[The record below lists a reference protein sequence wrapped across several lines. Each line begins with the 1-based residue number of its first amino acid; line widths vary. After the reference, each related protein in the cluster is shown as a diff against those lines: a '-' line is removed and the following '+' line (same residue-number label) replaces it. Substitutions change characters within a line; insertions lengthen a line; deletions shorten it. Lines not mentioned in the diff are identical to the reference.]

1 MAMTGDQA
9 LKRGQQVL
17 ETSEM
22 MRACHEALCGLWLCY
37 AYGSQWAEAG
47 RGRHGGQAMR
57 HMRTVI
63 SANRADVRLSMN
75 LIKPRITKQN
85 SRLKPKRL
93 RFRTKSDSGASNDLM
108 AAMVSEKLLE
118 TEAQR
123 MGMLRALRKVS
134 LWRVVLGSGLIR
146 RTLRAVGMPVTIRDP
161 AGQPIMGKNK
171 QPKTIRSWEH
181 GLSVDA
187 PYEYIRDPSAS
198 DIEFDGEDCIGH
210 EKPMPL
216 SEVKRNFGHIPEIES
231 MKTNSTMGQLLEFQR
246 FLYGA
251 VRQTMD
257 KGFSQSKTPALMF
270 GQWWLRDDSHDA
282 KRRWPWYLITV
293 RNSGGESGE
302 DRKLQPVMFGPNPFF
317 RLPIH
322 HYWFHNELLQ
332 PWGRGVPSAC
342 KFPQDAVNIAFI
354 NMLRMLVSHGNT
366 KYVIEENS
374 LVDETSDAL
383 TNRFDLPIV
392 YRRGAKAPDRLT
404 PSPIDSNAASIMNKA
419 PQWLDW
425 MLNMSPV
432 QGGEA
437 VKRGEASKAYEF
449 RLQQADTPL
458 TDISDEDEL
467 TDNELLTGLQHDL
480 MRTET
485 LPTLREKL
493 SGEFNDNQLTDFL
506 RQDPEASGL
515 GASVTPDS
523 VRPKTPQ
530 EEKDAAKEYID
541 SGLSDPVDARMTL
554 LSRAR
559 IALSHREGAAFDKQ
573 LVEIQLMLSGEP
585 VESYLAQDHATH
597 QYALSL
603 EMESARFEA
612 YDDQQ
617 KAALQ
622 EHWQGHEEMKG
633 MLLQLQAQTEAAGQ
647 QQQAPMDMEMGGL
660 AEPAGPQVPPLS
672 MGGMPTSEVAPVGA
686 GLPGLAPEGAGL
698 AAPVAGAG
706 AGPPLF

>member
-1 MAMTGDQA
+1 MAMTGEQA
-9 LKRGQQVL
+9 LKRTQQIS

-22 MRACHEALCGLWLCY
+22 SRASHEALCGLWLCY
-37 AYGSQWAEAG
+37 AYGSQWADAG

-75 LIKPRITKQN
+75 LIKPRITKLN

-93 RFRTKSDSGASNDLM
+93 RFRTSAASGASNDLM

-146 RTLRAVGMPVTIRDP
+146 RTLRAVGMPVTVRDP
-161 AGQPIMGKNK
+161 AGQPIMGKNN

-187 PYEYIRDPSAS
+187 PYEYLRDPAAN
-198 DIEFDGEDCIGH
+198 DLDFDGEDCIGH

-216 SEVKRNFGHIPEIES
+216 SEVKRNFGHLPEIAS
-231 MKTNSTMGQLLEFQR
+231 LKTNTTMGQLLEFQR

-251 VRQTMD
+251 VGQTMD
-257 KGFSQSKTPALMF
+257 KGFSQSQTPAVMF

-293 RNSGGESGE
+293 RNSGGEGGE
-302 DRKLQPVMFGPNPFF
+302 DRKLQPIMFGPNPFF

-354 NMLRMLVSHGNT
+354 NMLRMLVSHGNA
-366 KYVIEENS
+366 KYVVEEGS
-374 LVDETSDAL
+374 LVDEISDAL
-383 TNRFDLPIV
+383 TNRFDIPIV
-392 YRRGAKAPDRLT
+392 YRRDAKPPERMKSSPMD
-404 PSPIDSNAASIMNKA
+404 PSVTNIMGNA

-485 LPTLREKL
+485 ITTLREKL
-493 SGEFNDNQLTDFL
+493 SGEFNDKQLADFL
-506 RQDPEASGL
+506 RQDPEVSGL

-530 EEKDAAKEYID
+530 EEKDAAKEFIE
-541 SGLSDPVDARMTL
+541 SGLSDPLDARMTL

-559 IALSHREGAAFDKQ
+559 IALSHREGVAFEKQ
-573 LVEIQLMLSGEP
+573 LVENQLILGGEL
-585 VESYLAQDHATH
+585 VEAYLAQDHVTH

-612 YDDQQ
+612 YSPEQR
-617 KAALQ
+617 AALQ
-622 EHWQGHEEMKG
+622 EHWREHEEYKG
-633 MLLQLQAQTEAAGQ
+633 IKLRLKAETEAAGQ
-647 QQQAPMDMEMGGL
+647 QQQAPEMEMGGL

-672 MGGMPTSEVAPVGA
+672 MGEMPTSEVALVGA

-706 AGPPLF
+706 AGPSLS